1 MITVTKATEIVQH
14 FIDAGALGAGSLAQ
28 GVTWAQIINDPVHG
42 VPDLADHDAMS
53 AALEAGHKWAAE
65 GRSWKI
71 DAYRYVQAVKNI
83 RRDRIEV
90 YKRLNGTPAPEGD
103 LSGIEYAAWLT
114 AANRAIAS
122 GETSRETVEGI
133 AYAAINRE
141 PPQESPAITG
151 GTIPTLK
158 GIPA

>member
-1 MITVTKATEIVQH
+1 MITTAKAAWVVNYL
-14 FIDAGALGAGSLAQ
+14 IDAGALTAGSDGQ
-28 GVTWAQIINDPVHG
+28 GIVWADIINDPKHG
-42 VPDLADHDAMS
+42 VPDLIDAE
-53 AALEAGHKWAAE
+53 AVEVTREALHKWAAE
-65 GRSWKI
+65 GRSWRL
-71 DAYRYVQAVKNI
+71 DAPRFVQAAKKV

-90 YKRLNGTPAPEGD
+90 YKRLNGQPAPEGD

-141 PPQESPAITG
+141 PPKESPAIEG